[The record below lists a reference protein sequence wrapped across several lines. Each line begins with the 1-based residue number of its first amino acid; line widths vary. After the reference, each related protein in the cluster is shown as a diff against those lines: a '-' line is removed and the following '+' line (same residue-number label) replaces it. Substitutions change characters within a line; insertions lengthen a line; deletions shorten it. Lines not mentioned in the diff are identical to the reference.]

1 MIEIVTDPFPSANDL
16 NTLWQAAWGESAA
29 RDFAPVLARSLVHFG
44 AYADRRLIGFVNVAT
59 DGDRHAIL
67 LDTCVHPEFQR
78 QGVATR
84 LVTMAADE
92 AARRGA
98 QWLHVDYEPQLDAF
112 YRGCGFRPTAA
123 GLMKLR

>member
-1 MIEIVTDPFPSANDL
+1 MIDIVTDSFPHSDHINA
-16 NTLWQAAWGESAA
+16 LWQAAWGESET
-29 RDFAPVLARSLVHFG
+29 RDFAPVLARSLLHLCAF
-44 AYADRRLIGFVNVAT
+44 ADRRLIGFVNVAT
-59 DGDRHAIL
+59 DGDRHPFL

-84 LVTMAADE
+84 LVKTAADE

-98 QWLHVDYEPQLDAF
+98 QWLHVDFEPQLDAF
-112 YRGCGFRPTAA
+112 YSGCGFRPTAA